1 MIKNNYDD
9 FLVDKKVLMK
19 LNVFKLFGINI
30 VFGVVVNVLKLNV
43 VIVVCLLI
51 GEDDGFIVFVY
62 KIIVM
67 EFILGYQVMVCI
79 EKIGL
84 FNIGYYFKFLICVVI
99 DFSFL
104 FVVFVRKYFN
114 VSNGILGLVI
124 NVVFF
129 FVGVG
134 ICNEEIILGKF
145 RLQCDKV
152 QKGDEGCNYVDFYD
166 VY

>member
-67 EFILGYQVMVCI
+67 EFILGY
-79 EKIGL
+79 
-84 FNIGYYFKFLICVVI
+84 
-99 DFSFL
+99 
-104 FVVFVRKYFN
+104 
-114 VSNGILGLVI
+114 
-124 NVVFF
+124 
-129 FVGVG
+129 
-134 ICNEEIILGKF
+134 
-145 RLQCDKV
+145 
-152 QKGDEGCNYVDFYD
+152 
-166 VY
+166 

>member
-1 MIKNNYDD
+1 
-9 FLVDKKVLMK
+9 
-19 LNVFKLFGINI
+19 
-30 VFGVVVNVLKLNV
+30 
-43 VIVVCLLI
+43 
-51 GEDDGFIVFVY
+51 
-62 KIIVM
+62 
-67 EFILGYQVMVCI
+67 MVCI

-145 RLQCDKV
+145 RL
-152 QKGDEGCNYVDFYD
+152 
-166 VY
+166 